1 MPYILSIDTSTEIC
15 SVALS
20 KGTEQVAFR
29 ESAEGRSH
37 AKVLLPFIEETLH
50 EANVQ
55 PSKLQ
60 AVAVSMGPGSYTGL
74 RIGVSTAKGLCY
86 SLGIPF
92 IAVPTLQVM
101 AAGACPS
108 LAQHPDALLC
118 PMLDARRMEVF
129 TALYDSALREVRPFS
144 AQIIDENSFV
154 DVLGEKKVVF
164 CGNGMEKC
172 KELLSKNANA
182 LFDDTPISARNMREI
197 ALQKFE
203 NQQFED
209 VAYCEPMYGK
219 EYVAA
224 KPNVKGLH

>member
-1 MPYILSIDTSTEIC
+1 MSYILSIDTSTEIC

-29 ESAEGRSH
+29 ENLEGRSH
-37 AKVLLPFIEETLH
+37 AKILLPLIEETLK
-50 EANVQ
+50 EAGIQ
-55 PSKLQ
+55 PSQLQ

-92 IAVPTLQVM
+92 IAVPTLQLI
-101 AAGACPS
+101 AAGA
-108 LAQHPDALLC
+108 AQTARSTDVRYCAL
-118 PMLDARRMEVF
+118 LDARRMEVF
-129 TALYDSALREVRPFS
+129 AALYDSQLNTLSPCQS
-144 AQIIDENSFV
+144 IIVDENIFASE
-154 DVLGEKKVVF
+154 LSAGPIVF
-164 CGNGMEKC
+164 CGNGAPKC
-172 KELLSKNANA
+172 QELLEKHANA
-182 LFDDTPISARNMREI
+182 QFDFAQISASNMRLL

-203 NQQFED
+203 KQQFED